1 MMIFE
6 GYGIRI
12 WGAPLRTKCI
22 IRCFSERLI
31 VQLHH
36 IGLENNV
43 LRCALFTARGGEGYK
58 PSEACKWLGRVVL
71 TLDSGRS
78 AKDSECNRV
87 LTKG

>member
-1 MMIFE
+1 MMIVE

-43 LRCALFTARGGEGYK
+43 LRCAIFTARGGEGYK

-71 TLDSGRS
+71 TLWIVEGVQRTVS
-78 AKDSECNRV
+78 AIV
-87 LTKG
+87 Y

>member
-1 MMIFE
+1 MRLRE
-6 GYGIRI
+6 
-12 WGAPLRTKCI
+12 APLRTKCI

-43 LRCALFTARGGEGYK
+43 LRCAIFTARGGEGYK

-71 TLDSGRS
+71 TLWIVEGVQRTVS
-78 AKDSECNRV
+78 AIV
-87 LTKG
+87 Y